1 MNSHPNLIKEKK
13 CINIGFLRQI
23 IKKHFECYD
32 LTYSRCLI
40 QCLKGVTFPLSLKT
54 SDSSVV
60 SSCGTTSEI
69 VAILNPNFYNYKIV
83 AEKSCKLHIT
93 NHAQSQ
99 TLSGF
104 FVCFNSTN
112 FALFLALELI

>member
-1 MNSHPNLIKEKK
+1 MNSPPNLIKEKK

-40 QCLKGVTFPLSLKT
+40 QCLKGVTYPPSLKT

-69 VAILNPNFYNYKIV
+69 VAILKPNFYNYKIWQKRV
-83 AEKSCKLHIT
+83 ASSTLQIMHSHKL
-93 NHAQSQ
+93 S
-99 TLSGF
+99 LF
-104 FVCFNSTN
+104 FL
-112 FALFLALELI
+112 FALIVQILHYS